1 MTDAPADAAPE
12 AGPRQAPAPPDERVL
27 AAGTTLRF
35 VLLLLLLAAAGASMV
50 PRTVWQLLA
59 SSQQADKEMACWLAA
74 GLDPG
79 APMNAGYVLSTRNQ
93 SALKVCAA
101 RYVQNF
107 DGVSVAVGALLVV
120 VVLTAYWL
128 LPVWKAR
135 RSRVVAL
142 EELDTTGRLRQQ
154 LDELM
159 DTARLARTPR
169 FVVDPVVPE
178 VGAVVFGRWR
188 NPTVCLYGGLFATS
202 GTDRDRFRAVVL
214 HELAHLRNKDIGITY
229 ATVALWRVFLV
240 LVLLPWA
247 AVGVKNL
254 FFTGTAD
261 ARGQFAP
268 FNTHELVLGL
278 LIAVS
283 VHLTRAGILR
293 NREIYAD
300 LMAARWGASRESWN
314 VPVRPGS
321 GRALPRALAA
331 FVELWRTHPSWE
343 LRRTSLTDPKALFA
357 LDALPLFLTGL
368 ASDILVWQLG
378 SLPYEAFPAKAVL
391 IATLVVGI
399 GGVALWRA
407 VVYAVLTGRPTP
419 PGWPVGLWLGTG
431 VVAAELLGPR
441 AAWNHWWP
449 NHPEALLVLV
459 AALVLAMTWT
469 AQNAEWWIASWRG
482 RSLRPVMVVG
492 LAAASLAL
500 ACVLYWWYAQG
511 EVLTDGWP
519 FTTAGLLGSYGLSG
533 LPPAHIG
540 PLLEVVAVVGVL
552 PGADSEAHSLW
563 WAEALLW
570 MLPLLALALRRP
582 GRRAKWLAEALPG
595 AADAQPNMD
604 AQPNTDVPPGPDAP
618 PPSPSPLSPAVSPN
632 AAALPG
638 PGRLLVAGL
647 AGGLLCWAALAA
659 AKAHMHTPRPAAVR
673 MTGPFQITYLM
684 WPILVICAAMAL
696 TAVVVAA
703 VTRAAW
709 LLAGLVTAGV
719 AGLIGMVGA
728 FVLAS
733 ADGCLGPFNVMTNTC
748 GWRPGAVWRLVE
760 IAAAYTLTL
769 GILVAALAAFVGRG
783 AGLLWRRVRAGLR
796 PVAVPPDVA
805 PPVAVGPPR
814 RGRRRY
820 GARVAAVAAVAAVV
834 AGAAG
839 AAVTVAQL
847 PGSGSGNAQRA
858 ESMLDQTRSAPS
870 AAIALAQNQAWA
882 AVGGLD
888 HINEFNAAQ
897 RDFAAAMGGAANAT
911 SDAQVEA
918 ELRTVG
924 GTCEQLAGATRRA
937 DEYFTVPDPTGQQL
951 WSRLLV
957 GYQQLTTACRNLVDR
972 PDIVA
977 NGYAAGEA
985 QRAAVD
991 AGSRM
996 VSWLAGSGAVV
1007 RRTPPR

>member
-1 MTDAPADAAPE
+1 MTDAPADAAP
-12 AGPRQAPAPPDERVL
+12 ATGPRPAPVPPDERVL

-35 VLLLLLLAAAGASMV
+35 VLLLLLLAAAGARMV
-50 PRTVWQLLA
+50 PGTVWQLLA
-59 SSQQADKEMACWLAA
+59 SSQQADKEAACWLAA

-79 APMNAGYVLSTRNQ
+79 APMNAGYVLFTRNQ
-93 SALKVCAA
+93 SALKACAA
-101 RYVQNF
+101 PYVQNF
-107 DGVSVAVGALLVV
+107 DGVSVTVGALLVV
-120 VVLTAYWL
+120 AVFAVYWL

-154 LDELM
+154 LDELVN
-159 DTARLARTPR
+159 TAGLARRPR
-169 FVVDPVVPE
+169 FVVDPVMPR

-188 NPTVCLYGGLFATS
+188 DPTVCLYGGLFATS
-202 GTDRDRFRAVVL
+202 DTDRGRFRAVVL
-214 HELAHLRNKDIGITY
+214 HELAHLRNKDIGVTY

-293 NREIYAD
+293 SREIYAD

-314 VPVRPGS
+314 VPAPPRS

-357 LDALPLFLTGL
+357 LDALPLFITGL
-368 ASDILVWQLG
+368 AADILVWQLG
-378 SLPYEAFPAKAVL
+378 SLPFEAFPAKAVL
-391 IATLVVGI
+391 IAALVVGI

-419 PGWPVGLWLGTG
+419 PPWPVGLWLGAG
-431 VVAAELLGPR
+431 LIAAELLGPR

-449 NHPEALLVLV
+449 NHPEALLILA

-469 AQNAEWWIASWRG
+469 AQNAQWWIASWRG
-482 RSLRPVMVVG
+482 RSLRPVMAVG

-519 FTTAGLLGSYGLSG
+519 FTTAGLLGSYGMPG
-533 LPPAHIG
+533 LPPAHIS

-552 PGADSEAHSLW
+552 PGTDNEAHSLW
-563 WAEALLW
+563 WAEVLLW
-570 MLPLLALALRRP
+570 ILPLLALALHRP
-582 GRRAKWLAEALPG
+582 GRRAKWLAEVLPG
-595 AADAQPNMD
+595 AADT
-604 AQPNTDVPPGPDAP
+604 QPNTDVPSGSDAP
-618 PPSPSPLSPAVSPN
+618 PPPPPSLAVPPN

-638 PGRLLVAGL
+638 PGRLLVSGV

-696 TAVVVAA
+696 TAVIVAA

-709 LLAGLVTAGV
+709 LLAGLVAAGV
-719 AGLIGMVGA
+719 AGLIGMVGT
-728 FVLAS
+728 FLLMS

-748 GWRPGAVWRLVE
+748 GWRPGAVWTLVE
-760 IAAAYTLTL
+760 IEAAYTLTL
-769 GILVAALAAFVGRG
+769 GTLVAGLAAFAGRG
-783 AGLLWRRVRAGLR
+783 VGLLWRRARAGLR
-796 PVAVPPDVA
+796 PAAIPPDA
-805 PPVAVGPPR
+805 EPPVAVGPPR
-814 RGRRRY
+814 RTRRY
-820 GARVAAVAAVAAVV
+820 GARVAFVAAVAAVM
-834 AGAAG
+834 AGAVG
-839 AAVTVAQL
+839 TAVTAAQL
-847 PGSGSGNAQRA
+847 PGSDSGNAQPA
-858 ESMLDQTRSAPS
+858 ESMLDQTTSAPS
-870 AAIALAQNQAWA
+870 AAIALVQNQAWA

-888 HINEFNAAQ
+888 RINELNAAQ

-911 SDAQVEA
+911 SEDQVEA
-918 ELRTVG
+918 ELRQVG
-924 GTCEQLAGATRRA
+924 DTCERLAGATRRA
-937 DEYFTVPDPTGQQL
+937 DEYFTVPDPTGQRL
-951 WSRLLV
+951 WSQLLS
-957 GYQQLTTACRNLVDR
+957 GHQQLTTACRNLVER
-972 PDIVA
+972 PDVAA
-977 NGYAAGEA
+977 NGQAAGAAE
-985 QRAAVD
+985 RAAVD
-991 AGSRM
+991 ARSRM
-996 VSWLAGSGAVV
+996 VSWLAASGALV